1 VSHDPAT
8 KQYRFDR
15 FVAEPDRRQLLV
27 DGEAARI
34 GARAFD
40 ILVVL
45 IERRNRLVRKR
56 ELLDLVWP
64 DVTVEEGNLAV
75 QIFALRR
82 LLGPSAIITIPGRGY
97 QFVLPIE
104 GQTLS
109 ASPPHAPAQE
119 PAPTTGNL
127 PRNLP
132 PLYGRDADVAAL
144 AELISDHRLVSIVG
158 PPGIGKT
165 RLAQAV
171 AHERRGSARDGAWIV
186 ELAPIES
193 PELVLA
199 TIVRTLGLP
208 VGPSGEALAVF
219 ARAIAAREILLV
231 LDNCE
236 HLTDTVS
243 ELAAAL
249 MAAAPELSL
258 IVTSRAP
265 LRLPEERVYRLNALE
280 VPAKADLATAPDYG
294 SVALFV
300 ARAQSADERFR
311 LGEDNVGAVVEICAR
326 LEGIPLA
333 IELAAARVHS
343 LGVHSVRQHL
353 NELLRLL
360 VSGARAAPERH
371 RALSTALS
379 WSYELLSPEE
389 RRVLDLL
396 GVFVGGFSLRAA
408 QELIADER
416 IDAWTAL
423 DHLSTLVESSLVI
436 VDPGEPPRYRLL
448 ETTRAFAL
456 GRLTAAGELAAARR
470 RHALALVATLRSE
483 SFHASPVARNR
494 IIAPEINN
502 LRAAAA
508 WALGP
513 EGDPAI
519 AVELMAETDFIWFAL
534 GYNDEAERLFRAIE
548 PLVDASTQP
557 ESAAKFWLAR
567 AKLYSAAMETAAAAA
582 LRAAEVFRALGNR
595 EALFDAL
602 TYTTAQFSY
611 AGDHAAAERAV
622 AEAGAV
628 LDPAWPGWTRVT
640 FEFWDSHVKYWAGRV
655 AEAREQLLRALE
667 LNRGADGDAYL
678 GEQLTMLLLGCEV
691 TLQISDVALP
701 HADALLARNRP
712 PITGATRAIIESFR
726 VAALAQSGDLERAEA
741 SLRDALPRFRQA
753 FGTLR
758 TILCHVAYLLARQ
771 GRWEDTARILGAVDA
786 LRRPGAPILSPPNRA
801 SYEGAAVLAA
811 QVLGE
816 GEFERLKAAGGA
828 LSEAQ
833 AIALALPDGP
843 LSPE

>member
-1 VSHDPAT
+1 VSDDPTAE
-8 KQYRFDR
+8 QYRFDR
-15 FVAEPDRRQLLV
+15 FVADPVRRQLLV
-27 DGEAARI
+27 DSEVARI

-40 ILVVL
+40 ILVTL

-64 DVTVEEGNLAV
+64 DVVVEEGNLAV

-82 LLGPSAIITIPGRGY
+82 LLGPSAIMTIPGRGY

-104 GQTLS
+104 GQALS
-109 ASPPHAPAQE
+109 ASPSRAPAQDL
-119 PAPTTGNL
+119 APTPGNL
-127 PRNLP
+127 PRSLP
-132 PLYGRDADVAAL
+132 PLYGRAAEAAAL
-144 AELISDHRLVSIVG
+144 GELIADHRLVSIVG

-171 AHERRGSARDGAWIV
+171 AHERRGSASDGAWIV

-193 PELVLA
+193 PELVVA
-199 TIVRTLGLP
+199 TVARTLGLP
-208 VGPSGEALAVF
+208 VGPGDEALAVL
-219 ARAIAAREILLV
+219 AKAVAAREILLV

-236 HLTDTVS
+236 HLTEAVS

-258 IVTSRAP
+258 IATSRTP
-265 LRLPEERVYRLNALE
+265 LRLPEERVYRLDALA
-280 VPAKADLATAPDYG
+280 VPAAADLATAMDYG

-300 ARAQSADERFR
+300 ARAQAADERFR

-343 LGVHSVRQHL
+343 LGVQSVRQHL

-360 VSGARAAPERH
+360 VSGARAAPPRH
-371 RALSTALS
+371 RALSTALG
-379 WSYELLSPEE
+379 WSYELLSAEE

-456 GRLTAAGELAAARR
+456 ARLAAAGELAAARR

-513 EGDPAI
+513 EGDNAI
-519 AVELMAETDFIWFAL
+519 AVDLMAETDFIWFAL

-595 EALFDAL
+595 QALFDAL

-611 AGDHAAAERAV
+611 AGDHAAAERAI

-628 LDPAWPGWTRVT
+628 LDPAWPAWTRVA
-640 FEFWDSHVKYWAGRV
+640 FEFWDSHVKYWAGRLP
-655 AEAREQLLRALE
+655 EAREQLLRALE
-667 LNRGADGDAYL
+667 LNRGAGGDAYL

-691 TLQISDVALP
+691 TLQISDVALG
-701 HADALLARNRP
+701 HADDLLARNRP
-712 PITGATRAIIESFR
+712 PITGATRAIVEGFR
-726 VAALAQSGDLERAEA
+726 VVALAQIGDLERAEA

-758 TILCHVAYLLARQ
+758 TILCHVAFLLVRQ
-771 GRWEDTARILGAVDA
+771 GRLEDAARILGAVDG
-786 LRRPGAPILSPPNRA
+786 LRRPGAPILSPPNQA
-801 SYEGAAVLAA
+801 SYDRATVLAA
-811 QVLGE
+811 QALGE
-816 GEFERLKAAGGA
+816 GEFERLKATGA
-828 LSEAQ
+828 VLNEAQ
-833 AIALALPDGP
+833 AIALALPDAAP
-843 LSPE
+843 SAE